1 MFSSEKDHKKMIL
14 LKLQQS
20 IIFKVAQVN
29 AEITGSI
36 SEIEKKMS
44 LVRYETFT
52 LNYFLNCLMTVK
64 IYFYP
69 QRLSHGRSEKK

>member
-1 MFSSEKDHKKMIL
+1 MLSSEKDHKKMIL

-36 SEIEKKMS
+36 SEIEKMS